1 MLKIGELARASGVG
15 VETLRFYERK
25 GLLDEPP
32 RTDSGYRTYDRRAV
46 RRVRFI
52 RRAKE
57 LGFTL
62 HEIDE
67 LLALSCDEG
76 ATCGDVRRRAE
87 AKIADVEERIRH
99 LTTIRDALVD
109 LAADCHGGGP
119 ATDCPFLDHLDRRAE
134 AAS

>member
-1 MLKIGELARASGVG
+1 MRIGELASEAGVG
-15 VETLRFYERK
+15 VETLRFYERR
-25 GLLDEPP
+25 GLLEEPP
-32 RTDSGYRTYDRRAV
+32 RTGSGYRAYGRRAV

-62 HEIDE
+62 REIDE

-87 AKIADVEERIRH
+87 ANVADVEERIRR
-99 LTTIRDALVD
+99 LAAIRDALVD
-109 LAADCHGGGP
+109 LAANCHGDVP
-119 ATDCPFLDHLDRRAE
+119 ASDCPLLDRLDRAAE
-134 AAS
+134 VTR